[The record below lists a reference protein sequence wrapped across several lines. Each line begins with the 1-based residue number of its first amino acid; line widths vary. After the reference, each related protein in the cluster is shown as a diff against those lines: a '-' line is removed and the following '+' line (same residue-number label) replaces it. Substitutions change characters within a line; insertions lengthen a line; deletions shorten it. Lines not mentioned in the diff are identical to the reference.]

1 MTVRDAVNKS
11 MGPDRIYPSVL
22 KEQTDVIEKP
32 LSIFE
37 QSWES
42 GEVPA
47 DLKLVNI
54 VPVFKKGK
62 KRTPE
67 TTGLL
72 LSFQCLS
79 VQ

>member
-22 KEQTDVIEKP
+22 KEQADVIEKP
-32 LSIFE
+32 LSIVE

-54 VPVFKKGK
+54 VPVF
-62 KRTPE
+62 
-67 TTGLL
+67 
-72 LSFQCLS
+72 
-79 VQ
+79 